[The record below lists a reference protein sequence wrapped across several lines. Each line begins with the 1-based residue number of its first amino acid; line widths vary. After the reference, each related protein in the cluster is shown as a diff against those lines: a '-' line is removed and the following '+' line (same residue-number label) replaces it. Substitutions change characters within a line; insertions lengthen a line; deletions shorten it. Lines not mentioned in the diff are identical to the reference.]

1 MSKKLNRKKQ
11 LRNGLRRAGAFSSTV
26 TKVVDETKKV
36 VKRAEQS
43 ASAAGKAVS
52 KKVEQAVEATK
63 EQAQKVANSVE
74 DFAEIW
80 VDFHLIVPRLSMM
93 KESSLLQISKTGLKK
108 NSLP

>member
-1 MSKKLNRKKQ
+1 MSKKLNQKKQ
-11 LRNGLRRAGAFSSTV
+11 LKWRPSRRCLFKSTV

-63 EQAQKVANSVE
+63 EQAQNSTNS
-74 DFAEIW
+74 
-80 VDFHLIVPRLSMM
+80 RRNC
-93 KESSLLQISKTGLKK
+93 SKLVGAST
-108 NSLP
+108 

>member
-36 VKRAEQS
+36 VKRAEQP

-63 EQAQKVANSVE
+63 E
-74 DFAEIW
+74 
-80 VDFHLIVPRLSMM
+80 
-93 KESSLLQISKTGLKK
+93 
-108 NSLP
+108 